1 MKVYVYKN
9 VDTEIHG
16 TRLTASRRRLRTAW
30 RKRSRLRL
38 AVKRTCA
45 GIVLLILLI
54 SLVSLKTAYAQSEA
68 HAIQFDLLKL
78 ENGQAI
84 PQSFGDVPKKLDVSY
99 RVLDREGRPVESE
112 VSFVDRPYR
121 YSGFDLSHRWAS
133 ASGQDSIAEIA
144 LIPQK
149 GFQVTL
155 RRLRVATFSGSHD
168 LKIRLLE
175 EGGKVLED
183 RAVKITDRS
192 PASLSLAFTS
202 TKGLRFQWET
212 RNGNMGLA
220 AISVLLT
227 PIDQK
232 PFEPFVNS
240 LGLTFEKVPGSK
252 ALVATTEVRVKDYAA
267 FAKENPE
274 IDNSWIKFI
283 WEEWSN
289 VFQTWRIPSQN
300 PDRGD
305 INKGPLVEDVYASQ
319 TLDAPV
325 VNVSWEEANAFC
337 RWLSKKE
344 GRTYRLLT
352 DHEWSCASGIASA
365 EDTALSPGEKSGR
378 VHHYVWGTHFPP
390 QDHSEN
396 LRASHGFKDDYPHTS
411 PVTATSAN
419 LFGLYGLAGNVQE
432 LCEDPLAEGSFF
444 KVVRGGG
451 WRTSELHATS
461 SSRAGAPPFQRNIS
475 IGFRI
480 AMEPEITP

>member
-1 MKVYVYKN
+1 MKVY
-9 VDTEIHG
+9 
-16 TRLTASRRRLRTAW
+16 LS
-30 RKRSRLRL
+30 
-38 AVKRTCA
+38 
-45 GIVLLILLI
+45 ILLI
-54 SLVSLKTAYAQSEA
+54 SLASLKTAHAQSEA

-78 ENGQAI
+78 ESRQAI
-84 PQSFGDVPKKLDVSY
+84 PQSCGDVPNKLDVSY
-99 RVLDREGRPVESE
+99 RVLDKEGKPVETE

-121 YSGFDLSHRWAS
+121 YSISNLSHRWAS
-133 ASGQDSIAEIA
+133 APGQDSIAEIA
-144 LIPQK
+144 LIPKK

-183 RAVKITDRS
+183 RAIKIAERS
-192 PASLSLAFTS
+192 PFTLAPASTS

-212 RNGNMGLA
+212 RNRNMGLA

-232 PFEPFVNS
+232 PFEPIVNS

-252 ALVATTEVRVKDYAA
+252 SLVATTEVRVKDYAA

-274 IDNSWIKFI
+274 IDNSWNTFI
-283 WEEWSN
+283 WEEWSK
-289 VFQTWRIPSQN
+289 VFQTWRIPSKN

-305 INKGPLVEDVYASQ
+305 INKGRLVEDVYAKQ
-319 TLDAPV
+319 TLDDPV
-325 VNVSWEEANAFC
+325 VNVSWKDANAFC

-352 DHEWSCASGIASA
+352 DHQWSCAAGIASA
-365 EDTALSPGEKSGR
+365 EDSALSPGEKSGR

-390 QDHSEN
+390 KVNSEN
-396 LRASHGFKDDYPHTS
+396 LREFHQFKDNYPHTS

-451 WRTSELHATS
+451 WRTRELHATS
-461 SSRAGAPPFQRNIS
+461 SSRAGLPPFQRNIS

-480 AMEPEITP
+480 ALESEIAQ

>member
-1 MKVYVYKN
+1 MKVY
-9 VDTEIHG
+9 I
-16 TRLTASRRRLRTAW
+16 S
-30 RKRSRLRL
+30 
-38 AVKRTCA
+38 
-45 GIVLLILLI
+45 IFLI
-54 SLVSLKTAYAQSEA
+54 SLASLKTASAQSEA
-68 HAIQFDLLKL
+68 HAVQFDLLKL
-78 ENGQAI
+78 ENGKAI
-84 PQSFGDVPKKLDVSY
+84 PQSFGDVPNKLDVSY
-99 RVLDREGRPVESE
+99 RVLDKEGKPVELE
-112 VSFVDRPYR
+112 MSFVDRPYR
-121 YSGFDLSHRWAS
+121 YSIFDLSHRWAS
-133 ASGQDSIAEIA
+133 ASGEDSIAEIA

-155 RRLRVATFSGSHD
+155 RRLRVATFSGSHE
-168 LKIRLLE
+168 LKVRLVE

-183 RAVKITDRS
+183 RAVNIADRS
-192 PASLSLAFTS
+192 PVTMSPASTS

-212 RNGNMGLA
+212 GNGKTGLA

-227 PIDQK
+227 PIDQQ
-232 PFEPFVNS
+232 PFEPIVNS

-274 IDNSWIKFI
+274 IDNSWNKFI
-283 WEEWSN
+283 WEEWSK
-289 VFQTWRIPSQN
+289 VFQTWRIPSEN

-305 INKGPLVEDVYASQ
+305 INKGPLVEDVYAQQ
-319 TLDAPV
+319 TPDDPV
-325 VNVSWEEANAFC
+325 VNVNWEDANAFC
-337 RWLSKKE
+337 RWLSKQE

-352 DHEWSCASGIASA
+352 DHEWSCAAGIESA
-365 EDTALSPGEKSGR
+365 EDSAISPGEKSGKVR
-378 VHHYVWGTHFPP
+378 HYVWGTHFPP

-396 LRASHGFKDDYPHTS
+396 LREFYQFKDDYPHTS

-432 LCEDPLAEGSFF
+432 LCEDTLAKGSFF

-451 WRTSELHATS
+451 WRTNVLHATS

-480 AMEPEITP
+480 ALETEITP